1 MAIEKYISKAN
12 QHLKGENFYEKLNE
26 DPTRKHNYIVNNII
40 ESFKKQELLFTSIAK
55 KLTTTSKVRTPQFY
69 MLPKYIN
76 QTFQEDQ
83 L

>member
-1 MAIEKYISKAN
+1 MDVQEYVSKAN
-12 QHLKGENFYEKLNE
+12 QHLKDENFYKKLNE
-26 DPTRKHNYIVNNII
+26 DPTRKHNYTVNNII
-40 ESFKKQELLFTSIAK
+40 ESFKKQELLFISTAK
-55 KLTTTSKVRTPQFY
+55 KLTTSKVRTPQFY